1 MDDESE
7 QNSLL
12 TKHHNSDDD
21 GGTAASHSDSFCG
34 DFRDPSSRCH
44 HMIVLVLMSFIT
56 FGELRL
62 NWSNQ

>member
-7 QNSLL
+7 QNRLL
-12 TKHHNSDDD
+12 TKHQNSDD
-21 GGTAASHSDSFCG
+21 GGETSASHSDSFCG

-44 HMIVLVLMSFIT
+44 RMSVVVVMCFIA

-62 NWSNQ
+62 NWCN